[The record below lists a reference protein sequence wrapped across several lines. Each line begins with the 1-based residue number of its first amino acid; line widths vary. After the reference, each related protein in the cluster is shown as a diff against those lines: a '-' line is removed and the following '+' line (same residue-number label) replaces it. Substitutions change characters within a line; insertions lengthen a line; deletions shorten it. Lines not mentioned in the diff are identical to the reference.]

1 MDRVCP
7 RAGRRWRWSVLL
19 LCVAAA
25 PGCRTLITTAAY
37 VIKGTNTPAEYT
49 GLNDKKVA
57 VVCRPLQELQYSSAS
72 VCGDL
77 AASVAE
83 LLRRHARR
91 VRVVDPAKIDRWV
104 DENGMEDFVEVGRA
118 VEADVVLAIDLES
131 FNWLQG
137 QTVYQGKADVLLTV
151 YDVKDDTVLWQKRM
165 EQVVYPTAGTPAQ
178 EYGSEDQF
186 RREFTGVLAYEVARH
201 FFPHDSTLDYARDSR
216 TLRR

>member
-1 MDRVCP
+1 MERVCP
-7 RAGRRWRWSVLL
+7 RAGRWWRWSVLL
-19 LCVAAA
+19 LCVAAS

-37 VIKGTNTPAEYT
+37 VIRGTNTPAEYT

-118 VEADVVLAIDLES
+118 VEADLVLAIDLES

-186 RREFTGVLAYEVARH
+186 RREFTGVLAHEVARH
-201 FFPHDSTLDYARDSR
+201 FYPHDSTLDFARDSR